1 MNYFLAFLNNLAKAF
16 EKMEK
21 YQIKLDTAKQREIE
35 RAQRVQLNQIKIEQ
49 ASNKLVTSDLEIEI
63 AKLKVLEIRR
73 KMQLDAP
80 EFKPENYD

>member
-1 MNYFLAFLNNLAKAF
+1 MNYFLAFLSNLAKAI

-21 YQIKLDTAKQREIE
+21 YQAKLDNAKQREIE

-49 ASNKLVTSDLEIEI
+49 ASNKLVASDLEIEI